1 MSAIPLRPTVAT
13 RPLTS
18 NERSVMDSDEFDAL
32 YRASFSSLVGQVYA
46 MCGNRTEAQ
55 DCVQEAFIRAWD
67 QRHKLDRAS
76 SPQGWIRTTA
86 YRIAVSR
93 WRRAR
98 LARRAPDRA
107 LQERGDQA
115 GPGVDGV
122 ALAKALQQLPV
133 EQRRAIV
140 LHHLADLSVADV
152 AREVG
157 APVGTIKARLS
168 RGRAALADLLSD
180 SEIRGEVR

>member
-1 MSAIPLRPTVAT
+1 MSAISLRPAETN
-13 RPLTS
+13 RSLTS
-18 NERSVMDSDEFDAL
+18 NERPVMDSDEFDAL

-86 YRIAVSR
+86 CRIAVSR
-93 WRRAR
+93 WRRSR
-98 LARRAPDRA
+98 LALRTPDRA
-107 LQERGDQA
+107 LQHNGDQA
-115 GPGVDGV
+115 GPDVDGV
-122 ALAKALQQLPV
+122 ALARALQQLPV

-140 LHHLADLSVADV
+140 LHHLADLPVAEV

-168 RGRAALADLLSD
+168 RGRAALAVLLSD
-180 SEIRGEVR
+180 HDIRGEVR